1 MSVSGSGLTEARQLY
16 NMLQNVEDKLD
27 KLNAKTKTV
36 QSEVTKLKFNVHDL
50 QLLMTQTAALMRR
63 MGIGEDVVNAYAR
76 IQNIITA
83 FNSLRVAMYALQV
96 SAGPVGWLMLG
107 IAGISAALA
116 IQPSLMSNDL
126 QNSME
131 AERVF

>member
-16 NMLQNVEDKLD
+16 NMLRQVEDKLD
-27 KLNAKTKTV
+27 KLDNKTKTV
-36 QSEVTKLKFNVHDL
+36 TTEVSKLRLNVHDL
-50 QLLMTQTAALMRR
+50 QLLMSQTAALMRR

-83 FNSLRVAMYALQV
+83 FNSLRVAMFALQV
-96 SAGPVGWLMLG
+96 GAGPIGWLMLG
-107 IAGISAALA
+107 IAGISSALA
-116 IQPSLMSNDL
+116 LQPSLISNDL